1 MRMKNLPNYLTC
13 IRILGSVILPIILL
27 YNADVIGCLIALN
40 IFVICSITDYFDGYL
55 ARLMKHESSFG
66 KMLDPIADKLL
77 VIMILVALPLVYKD
91 SYTFALGIPSI
102 IIISRE
108 ILVSGIRE
116 FFGSSTGTFS
126 VTKMS
131 KFKTTTQMI
140 SIMGLLAFNI
150 PTFNIPLVFT
160 ISTVLLWLAALFAM
174 ITAFSYV
181 YSALKLLRN
190 DKR

>member
-40 IFVICSITDYFDGYL
+40 IFIICSITDYFDGYL

-174 ITAFSYV
+174 ITAFGYV
-181 YSALKLLRN
+181 KSALKLLRN

>member
-40 IFVICSITDYFDGYL
+40 IFIICSITDYFDGYL

-150 PTFNIPLVFT
+150 PIFNIPLVFT

-181 YSALKLLRN
+181 NSALKLLRN

>member
-1 MRMKNLPNYLTC
+1 MNR
-13 IRILGSVILPIILL
+13 
-27 YNADVIGCLIALN
+27 
-40 IFVICSITDYFDGYL
+40 
-55 ARLMKHESSFG
+55 
-66 KMLDPIADKLL
+66 
-77 VIMILVALPLVYKD
+77 
-91 SYTFALGIPSI
+91 
-102 IIISRE
+102 
-108 ILVSGIRE
+108 RE